1 LSQFLYGIEGD
12 LVAPDSLGRAPV
24 EIVAERSYVDSIV
37 DRRLDRVWL
46 RRDISTA
53 FSVLIVFGHAIIVAS
68 VARLIN
74 GKSPVRRQGFS
85 IQEHCHRPK
94 ICGENTIG

>member
-1 LSQFLYGIEGD
+1 LSQFLCGIEGY
-12 LVAPDSLGRAPV
+12 LVASDSLGRGSV
-24 EIVAERSYVDSIV
+24 EIVAERGYVNPIL

-53 FSVLIVFGHAIIVAS
+53 FSVLILFGHAITVAS

-74 GKSPVRRQGFS
+74 GKSPV
-85 IQEHCHRPK
+85 
-94 ICGENTIG
+94 

>member
-1 LSQFLYGIEGD
+1 
-12 LVAPDSLGRAPV
+12 VASDSLGRGPA
-24 EIVAERSYVDSIV
+24 EIVAERGYVDSIV

-53 FSVLIVFGHAIIVAS
+53 FFVLIVFGHAIIVAS

-74 GKSPVRRQGFS
+74 GKKARSEERAFQFKDS
-85 IQEHCHRPK
+85 
-94 ICGENTIG
+94 